1 MYTIDCFDTMKL
13 TLQDWSLINMIERY
27 SREEM
32 AQIWTDQNR
41 YEAWLEVEILA
52 SEAWSELGYIPK
64 EDVKKI
70 RQHARVDVDRAKEIE
85 LETRHD
91 VVAFTRQ
98 VSETLGEERKWVHY
112 GLTSTDVVDTALSY
126 QIKQANDI
134 LEQDIQRFIDVLATE
149 SEKV

>member
-1 MYTIDCFDTMKL
+1 
-13 TLQDWSLINMIERY
+13 MIERY

-32 AQIWTDQNR
+32 SNIWTDQNR

-52 SEAWSELGYIPK
+52 CEAWSKLGDIPA
-64 EDVKKI
+64 EDVKKS
-70 RQHARVDVDRAKEIE
+70 RENEKVDGNRTKEIE
-85 LETRHD
+85 EETRHD

-126 QIKQANDI
+126 VIKQANDI
-134 LEQDIQRFIDVLATE
+134 IEKDLERFIEVLAQ
-149 SEKV
+149 KAND

>member
-1 MYTIDCFDTMKL
+1 
-13 TLQDWSLINMIERY
+13 MIERY

-85 LETRHD
+85 
-91 VVAFTRQ
+91 
-98 VSETLGEERKWVHY
+98 
-112 GLTSTDVVDTALSY
+112 
-126 QIKQANDI
+126 
-134 LEQDIQRFIDVLATE
+134 
-149 SEKV
+149 